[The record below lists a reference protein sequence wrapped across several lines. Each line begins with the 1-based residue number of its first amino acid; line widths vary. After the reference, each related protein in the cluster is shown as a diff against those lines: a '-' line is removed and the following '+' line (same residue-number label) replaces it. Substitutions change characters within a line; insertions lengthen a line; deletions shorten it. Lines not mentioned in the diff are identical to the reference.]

1 MSYINHIN
9 RFWRIFN
16 AEFNADTTAVFFY
29 VLNLLNT
36 QKWPDIIVST
46 PTQVCDTLKISRAKL
61 RNALQ
66 VLQKYQLIFYDQKN
80 GSKYLKFSLQPIKKP
95 IEVFDEVLQPLQKPV
110 QVFEEVSNIYNMNK
124 ENKDIYIYKNNSLNS
139 LNSNNDISYLS
150 VKDYL
155 KQKISKKTI

>member
-1 MSYINHIN
+1 MSYINQIN

-16 AEFNADTTAVFFY
+16 AEFNADTTAVFFC
-29 VLNLLNT
+29 VINLLNA
-36 QKWPDIIVST
+36 QKWPDIIVTT
-46 PTQVCDTLKISRAKL
+46 PAQLCDHLKISRATL

-66 VLQKYQLIFYDQKN
+66 ILQKYQLIFNEQKN

-95 IEVFDEVLQPLQKPV
+95 IEVFDEVLQPVKKPM
-110 QVFEEVSNIYNMNK
+110 QVFEEVSNIYNMNI
-124 ENKDIYIYKNNSLNS
+124 ENKDIYINKNNSLNS

-155 KQKISKKTI
+155 KQKISKNN